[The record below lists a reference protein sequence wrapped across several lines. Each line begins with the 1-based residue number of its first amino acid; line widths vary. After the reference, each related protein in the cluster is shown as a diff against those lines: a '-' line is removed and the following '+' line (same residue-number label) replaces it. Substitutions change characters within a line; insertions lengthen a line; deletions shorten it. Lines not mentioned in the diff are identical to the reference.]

1 MLNSGVIGSNN
12 DLACSCHICGD
23 SKTKRKKRLHLFT
36 KDNVHDSVHCFNC
49 GYSSS
54 AYNYFKEFHSEYFS
68 QYKLEL
74 NKIKRVVKMSILD
87 NLKSYQ
93 DFSKVVTEELE
104 KRLFEKAVEEGYISE
119 INTIENM
126 FQGFKKMNED
136 ELGIDKSEYD
146 IDEADYEDDDYNSDN
161 DDDFDYDD
169 DE

>member
-1 MLNSGVIGSNN
+1 
-12 DLACSCHICGD
+12 
-23 SKTKRKKRLHLFT
+23 
-36 KDNVHDSVHCFNC
+36 
-49 GYSSS
+49 
-54 AYNYFKEFHSEYFS
+54 
-68 QYKLEL
+68 
-74 NKIKRVVKMSILD
+74 MSILD
-87 NLKSYQ
+87 NLESYQ

-126 FQGFKKMNED
+126 FQGFKRMNED
-136 ELGIDKSEYD
+136 GLGIDKSEYDD

>member
-1 MLNSGVIGSNN
+1 
-12 DLACSCHICGD
+12 
-23 SKTKRKKRLHLFT
+23 
-36 KDNVHDSVHCFNC
+36 
-49 GYSSS
+49 
-54 AYNYFKEFHSEYFS
+54 
-68 QYKLEL
+68 
-74 NKIKRVVKMSILD
+74 MSILD

-119 INTIENM
+119 INVIENM
-126 FQGFKKMNED
+126 FQGFKRMNED

-169 DE
+169 NE

>member
-1 MLNSGVIGSNN
+1 
-12 DLACSCHICGD
+12 
-23 SKTKRKKRLHLFT
+23 
-36 KDNVHDSVHCFNC
+36 
-49 GYSSS
+49 
-54 AYNYFKEFHSEYFS
+54 
-68 QYKLEL
+68 
-74 NKIKRVVKMSILD
+74 MSILD
-87 NLKSYQ
+87 NLESYQ

-126 FQGFKKMNED
+126 FQGFKRMNED
-136 ELGIDKSEYD
+136 ELG

>member
-1 MLNSGVIGSNN
+1 
-12 DLACSCHICGD
+12 
-23 SKTKRKKRLHLFT
+23 
-36 KDNVHDSVHCFNC
+36 
-49 GYSSS
+49 
-54 AYNYFKEFHSEYFS
+54 
-68 QYKLEL
+68 
-74 NKIKRVVKMSILD
+74 MSILD
-87 NLKSYQ
+87 NLVSYQ

-126 FQGFKKMNED
+126 FQGFKRMNED
-136 ELGIDKSEYD
+136 DLGIDESEYDD